1 MKEMCTTNMYLS
13 KRNSNFI
20 FFILLHSPH
29 GYALNLARW
38 VKRLIKYC
46 LGVYTSGCLVNLL
59 DI

>member
-38 VKRLIKYC
+38 VRRLIKY
-46 LGVYTSGCLVNLL
+46 
-59 DI
+59 